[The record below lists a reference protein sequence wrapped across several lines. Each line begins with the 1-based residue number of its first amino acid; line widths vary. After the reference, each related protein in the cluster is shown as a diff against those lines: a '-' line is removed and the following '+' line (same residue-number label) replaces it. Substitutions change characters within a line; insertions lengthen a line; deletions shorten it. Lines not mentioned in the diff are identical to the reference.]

1 VSPRAI
7 RGCCWRSVTARIVD
21 TWNWSGKHHNVFV
34 AERLIL
40 QEDAEDLV
48 SGADVVEALKLRS
61 PNLHVI
67 TCSLIDICGL
77 RMSHRSQRQRLRRV
91 LERLSDE
98 LNAAL

>member
-7 RGCCWRSVTARIVD
+7 RGCCWRSVTARV
-21 TWNWSGKHHNVFV
+21 VV